1 MKNFILTIIGV
12 ATLLIALTLNFR
24 HALDDYGVTKNKLH
38 MEVLAQTNDTGGGG
52 TSGGDSSGGDSS
64 GGGSNEIKI
73 GPYLSTGSCTN
84 QTSVSISF
92 SESEVSQAKKIL
104 GLEATTTQIAK
115 WLLNINGSANY
126 EGSEQ
131 LTSNG
136 GLVVSFTTGSVIN
149 YGWIQCLGQSSNS
162 CIAVPPYNCN

>member
-64 GGGSNEIKI
+64 GGDSSGGGSTSGSLWGRVDSNCVYEFYGKANSTVTFNLFGVPISLTI
-73 GPYLSTGSCTN
+73 GADGMASYTYKDGKTNCQQGGNQQCT
-84 QTSVSISF
+84 
-92 SESEVSQAKKIL
+92 ARYCPP
-104 GLEATTTQIAK
+104 
-115 WLLNINGSANY
+115 LL
-126 EGSEQ
+126 
-131 LTSNG
+131 
-136 GLVVSFTTGSVIN
+136 
-149 YGWIQCLGQSSNS
+149 
-162 CIAVPPYNCN
+162 